1 MKKKIYII
9 GNVPAIIDD
18 NCKAKFYKA
27 QMQLSQIG
35 FTVVNPIERLSNE
48 EISFEEASKKNLQDL
63 MFCDAI
69 YILPCFS
76 YLNAKKNLEL
86 KWAIDCN
93 LLVINGV
100 VDITSNNK
108 EITNQNKYKRRKR
121 LIK

>member
-1 MKKKIYII
+1 MKKKVYII
-9 GNVPAIIDD
+9 GNIPIIIGE

-27 QMQLSQIG
+27 QMQLSQMG
-35 FTVVNPIERLSNE
+35 FIVVNPIERLSNE
-48 EISFEEASKKNLQDL
+48 ELSLEEASKKNLQDL

-100 VDITSNNK
+100 VDITKVNTKGENVLSNN
-108 EITNQNKYKRRKR
+108 I
-121 LIK
+121 IW

>member
-1 MKKKIYII
+1 MII
-9 GNVPAIIDD
+9 GE

-48 EISFEEASKKNLQDL
+48 ELSLDEASKKNLQDL

-100 VDITSNNK
+100 VDITSDND
-108 EITNQNKYKRRKR
+108 EIINENIHKRRKR

>member
-1 MKKKIYII
+1 MKKKIYLI
-9 GNVPAIIDD
+9 GNIPKMIDEP
-18 NCKAKFYKA
+18 CKTKFYKA

-35 FTVVNPIERLSNE
+35 FTVVNPIERLSNDDFS
-48 EISFEEASKKNLQDL
+48 IEEALRKNLQDL

-69 YILPCFS
+69 YIMPCFS

-100 VDITSNNK
+100 LDVTSNNK
-108 EITNQNKYKRRKR
+108 EITNTPKLYKRKR
-121 LIK
+121 LVK